1 MTSVKSLL
9 VMLALVPALA
19 MAKQK
24 TILINSEKQDC
35 IGYDNNKTKCLEY
48 KEVGVDS
55 IWQFVQQKI
64 KGFKFQQGYTY
75 TLLID
80 ETKPSIKKEM
90 SSDVKWKLVKV
101 LKKEK
106 VPVVESGELVGSYNY
121 KGVAGEWRFT
131 KMSSGDSAFAGFQQ
145 EYISFDDVAM
155 RVSGKA
161 TCNRFFGSF
170 TLEGNNI
177 KFGPLG
183 STMMAC
189 PGLET
194 ENLMMKA
201 FERVNQWKKK
211 GKKLLLQKD
220 GVTVFELERMEKRTI

>member
-1 MTSVKSLL
+1 ML
-9 VMLALVPALA
+9 VLVPALA
-19 MAKQK
+19 IAKQK

-55 IWQFVQQKI
+55 IWQFVHQKI

-80 ETKPSIKKEM
+80 ETKPSLKKGIR
-90 SSDVKWKLVKV
+90 SDVQWKLVKV

-106 VPVVESGELVGSYNY
+106 VPVVEPGELVGSY

-131 KMSSGDSAFAGFQQ
+131 KMSTGNSAFAGFQQ
-145 EYISFDDVAM
+145 EYISFDDAAM
-155 RVSGKA
+155 RVNGKA

-170 TLEGNNI
+170 TLDGNNI

-194 ENLMMKA
+194 ENMMMKA
-201 FERVNQWKKK
+201 FETVNQWKQK

-220 GVTVFELERMEKRTI
+220 GVTVFELERMVKRTI